1 MVWVSEI
8 SNLQFYLGKQTS
20 AQSRRRPRR
29 DTKAKKDKAKEKKK
43 KKKEKQ
49 QKAER
54 KRLLKS
60 LGLSALPS
68 SDVED
73 KLHCMKWK
81 IWDGLESCIKKILQ
95 RNAGVKD

>member
-1 MVWVSEI
+1 M
-8 SNLQFYLGKQTS
+8 
-20 AQSRRRPRR
+20 RRRPRR
-29 DTKAKKDKAKEKKK
+29 DTEAKKEKANKKNK

-68 SDVED
+68 SDVKD
-73 KLHCMKWK
+73 KLHCMNWK
-81 IWDGLESCIKKILQ
+81 IWDGLESCIKKILK
-95 RNAGVKD
+95 RNSSVKG

>member
-1 MVWVSEI
+1 MI
-8 SNLQFYLGKQTS
+8 NNSNLQFYLGKQTS
-20 AQSRRRPRR
+20 AKSRRRPRR

-95 RNAGVKD
+95 RNAGVKG